1 MSTVT
6 INLDEDLAIL
16 LSQPNQTIEHAA
28 LEMIVLEF
36 YRRGAISSGKAGELL
51 RVPRLEFIRYASQL
65 GIPNIDMTADEW
77 ENEKAAVARGWTRD
91 ELYDRGRTR

>member
-6 INLDEDLAIL
+6 IDLDEGLATL
-16 LSQPNQTIEHAA
+16 LHQTNQPVQLAA
-28 LEMIVLEF
+28 SEMIVLEL

-51 RVPRLEFIRYASQL
+51 KMPRLDFIRHASEL

-77 ENEKAAVARGWTRD
+77 EHEKAAVTAWL
-91 ELYDRGRTR
+91 ES

>member
-6 INLDEDLAIL
+6 IDLDESLATL
-16 LSQPNQTIEHAA
+16 LHQTNRPVQLAA
-28 LEMIVLEF
+28 SEMIVLEL

-51 RVPRLEFIRYASQL
+51 KMSRMDFIRYASEL

-77 ENEKAAVARGWTRD
+77 EREKAAVAGWL
-91 ELYDRGRTR
+91 ES

>member
-6 INLDEDLAIL
+6 IDLDEGLAIL
-16 LSQPNQTIEHAA
+16 LHQTNENVELAA
-28 LEMIVLEF
+28 SEMIVLEL

-51 RVPRLEFIRYASQL
+51 GMPRLDFIRYASQL

-77 ENEKAAVARGWTRD
+77 EQEKAAVTTWL
-91 ELYDRGRTR
+91 ES